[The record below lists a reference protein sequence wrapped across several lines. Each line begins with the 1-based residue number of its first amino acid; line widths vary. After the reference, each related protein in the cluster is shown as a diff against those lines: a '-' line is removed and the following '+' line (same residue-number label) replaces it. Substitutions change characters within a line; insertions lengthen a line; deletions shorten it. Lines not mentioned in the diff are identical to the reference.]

1 MISAPTKFLLSACL
15 LVLAFAVTAAR
26 AQTDR
31 EEDIRFEFQAVSL
44 DESLYG
50 VFFRDAEGERGFFI
64 PNGNFSQWQQVTLSP
79 GEGALTFYRREEQSD
94 GRTTRAPLGR
104 LPVEPGMDGG
114 SFRLLWLEGGDRWRI
129 VPVDFSDASFDPGSV
144 FFVNLAPDPV
154 AVQMGD
160 TRLMLQPRE
169 QKMRRVSAGEDKLLP
184 TRDGNRSRYFY
195 INIACRYDIRPTQKK
210 HGRNHYRE
218 EKEHSR
224 GNEKDLKRGAGLACA
239 CALYLLIKLALRWRF
254 MLPLSGDFVG
264 IRPQGSART
273 MERPLLS

>member
-129 VPVDFSDASFDPGSV
+129 VPVDFSEMSSDPGAV
-144 FFVNLAPDPV
+144 FFVNSAPDPV
-154 AVQMGD
+154 AVQMGE
-160 TRLMLQPRE
+160 TRLLLQPGE
-169 QKMRRVSAGEDKLLP
+169 QKMRRVVAGGDSLLP
-184 TRDGNRSRYFY
+184 TLILRSEDGDEFRPGYRNTFGFEADSQGIFLILADPNRGDRLRTRF
-195 INIACRYDIRPTQKK
+195 IRAPA
-210 HGRNHYRE
+210 R
-218 EKEHSR
+218 
-224 GNEKDLKRGAGLACA
+224 
-239 CALYLLIKLALRWRF
+239 
-254 MLPLSGDFVG
+254 
-264 IRPQGSART
+264 ART
-273 MERPLLS
+273 GETGPAQP